1 MSEFIPLLEESQSAK
16 SKVLY
21 LRASASIDELANA
34 AEKRCMAALGLLEML
49 SIGEFRHTPTSVD
62 VEGIMLLVS
71 DALSL
76 YLAAFEKLDK
86 ISTSNS
92 A

>member
-1 MSEFIPLLEESQSAK
+1 MSEFTPLFEESQSAK

-34 AEKRCMAALGLLEML
+34 AEKRCMAALGLLKML
-49 SIGEFRHTPTSVD
+49 SQGDFRNTPTSVD
-62 VEGIMLLVS
+62 IEGVVLLVS

-76 YLAAFEKLDK
+76 YQTAFEKIEK
-86 ISTSNS
+86 

>member
-1 MSEFIPLLEESQSAK
+1 MSEFIPLLDDSQSGK

-21 LRASASIDELANA
+21 MRTNASIDELVNA
-34 AEKRCMAALGLLEML
+34 AEKRCMAALGLLKML
-49 SIGEFRHTPTSVD
+49 SLGEFRYTTTSVD
-62 VEGIMLLVS
+62 VEGVMLLVS

-76 YLAAFEKLDK
+76 YSTYFEKSEK
-86 ISTSNS
+86 

>member
-1 MSEFIPLLEESQSAK
+1 MPEFIPLLDDSQNGK

-21 LRASASIDELANA
+21 MRANASIDELENA
-34 AEKRCMAALGLLEML
+34 AEKRCMAALGLLKML
-49 SIGEFRHTPTSVD
+49 SLGEFRHTTTSVD

-76 YLAAFEKLDK
+76 YSTAFEKIEK
-86 ISTSNS
+86 